1 MKSAVITFPGSNCNQ
16 DAVMALKKV
25 GFEVQ
30 EIWHNENSINNDID
44 LIIIPGGFSYG
55 DYLRSGAMASISPI
69 MQEVKRLA
77 ERGNK
82 ILGICN
88 GFQILTESNLLE
100 GCLIRNASGKFICK
114 QTLLRVENTASAFTC
129 GYQKQQI
136 INIPIAHADGNF
148 FASNDTIKNLEDNNL
163 VAFRYVD
170 NLGNI
175 SNQAN
180 PNGSMLNIA
189 GIFNKQK
196 NVLGLMPH
204 PERAIDIYTGS
215 DDGLAMFEQLL
226 DGFN

>member
-1 MKSAVITFPGSNCNQ
+1 
-16 DAVMALKKV
+16 
-25 GFEVQ
+25 
-30 EIWHNENSINNDID
+30 
-44 LIIIPGGFSYG
+44 
-55 DYLRSGAMASISPI
+55 MASISPI

-88 GFQILTESNLLE
+88 GFQILTESKLLE
-100 GCLIRNASGKFICK
+100 GCLMRNASGKFICK
-114 QTLLRVENTASAFTC
+114 STLLRVENIASAFTC
-129 GYQKQQI
+129 GYKKQQI

-148 FASNDTIKNLEDNNL
+148 FASNDIIKNLEDNNL

-170 NLGNI
+170 NLGNV

-215 DDGLAMFEQLL
+215 DDGLIMFENLIKN
-226 DGFN
+226 F

>member
-16 DAVMALKKV
+16 DASLALKKV
-25 GFEVQ
+25 GFKVH
-30 EIWHNENSINNDID
+30 EIWHTETSISNDIE

-82 ILGICN
+82 VLGICN
-88 GFQILTESNLLE
+88 GFQILTESKLLD
-100 GCLIRNASGKFICK
+100 GCLIRNISGKFVC
-114 QTLLRVENTASAFTC
+114 QSTLLRVENTSSPFTFA
-129 GYQKQQI
+129 YKKQQI

-148 FASNDTIKNLEDNNL
+148 FASNDTIKNLEDQNL

-170 NLGNI
+170 DVGNV

-204 PERAIDIYTGS
+204 PERAIDSYTGS
-215 DDGLAMFEQLL
+215 IDGLAMFEGLL
-226 DGFN
+226 KGF

>member
-16 DAVMALKKV
+16 DASLALKKV
-25 GFEVQ
+25 GFKVH
-30 EIWHNENSINNDID
+30 EIWHTETSISNDIE

-82 ILGICN
+82 VLGICN
-88 GFQILTESNLLE
+88 GFQILTESKLLD
-100 GCLIRNASGKFICK
+100 GCLIRNISGKFVC
-114 QTLLRVENTASAFTC
+114 QSTLLRVENTSSPFTFA
-129 GYQKQQI
+129 YKKQQI

-170 NLGNI
+170 DVGNV

-204 PERAIDIYTGS
+204 PERAIDSYTGS
-215 DDGLAMFEQLL
+215 IDGLAMFEGLL
-226 DGFN
+226 KGF

>member
-1 MKSAVITFPGSNCNQ
+1 M
-16 DAVMALKKV
+16 
-25 GFEVQ
+25 
-30 EIWHNENSINNDID
+30 
-44 LIIIPGGFSYG
+44 
-55 DYLRSGAMASISPI
+55 
-69 MQEVKRLA
+69 
-77 ERGNK
+77 
-82 ILGICN
+82 
-88 GFQILTESNLLE
+88 
-100 GCLIRNASGKFICK
+100 
-114 QTLLRVENTASAFTC
+114 LRVENTASAFTC

-163 VAFRYVD
+163 VSFRYVD
-170 NLGNI
+170 NLGNV

-215 DDGLAMFEQLL
+215 DDGLAMFKQLL

>member
-16 DAVMALKKV
+16 DASLALKKV
-25 GFEVQ
+25 GFTVH
-30 EIWHNENSINNDID
+30 EIWHTETSISNDIE

-82 ILGICN
+82 VLGICN
-88 GFQILTESNLLE
+88 GFQILTESKLLD
-100 GCLIRNASGKFICK
+100 GCLIKNTSGKFVC
-114 QTLLRVENTASAFTC
+114 QSTLLRVENTSSPFTC
-129 GYQKQQI
+129 NYKKQQI

-148 FASNDTIKNLEDNNL
+148 FASNDTIKNLEDQNL

-170 NLGNI
+170 DVGNV

-204 PERAIDIYTGS
+204 PERAIDSYTGS
-215 DDGLAMFEQLL
+215 IDGLAMFEGLL
-226 DGFN
+226 KGF

>member
-16 DAVMALKKV
+16 DASLALKKV
-25 GFEVQ
+25 GFKVH
-30 EIWHNENSINNDID
+30 EIWHTETSISNDIE

-82 ILGICN
+82 VLGICN
-88 GFQILTESNLLE
+88 GFQILTESKLLD
-100 GCLIRNASGKFICK
+100 GCLIRNTSGKFVC
-114 QTLLRVENTASAFTC
+114 QPTLLRVENNSSPFTSA
-129 GYQKQQI
+129 YRKQQI

-170 NLGNI
+170 DVGNI

-204 PERAIDIYTGS
+204 PERAIDSYTGS
-215 DDGLAMFEQLL
+215 IDGLAMFEGLL
-226 DGFN
+226 KGF

>member
-1 MKSAVITFPGSNCNQ
+1 MKNMKFGVVVFPGSNC
-16 DAVMALKKV
+16 DDDTVGVIESLGHEAVKL
-25 GFEVQ
+25 
-30 EIWHNENSINNDID
+30 WHKETD
-44 LIIIPGGFSYG
+44 LQGCDFIIIPGGFSYG

-100 GCLIRNASGKFICK
+100 GCLIRNASGKFVCK

-148 FASNDTIKNLEDNNL
+148 FASNDTIKNLEDNL
-163 VAFRYVD
+163 
-170 NLGNI
+170 
-175 SNQAN
+175 
-180 PNGSMLNIA
+180 
-189 GIFNKQK
+189 K
-196 NVLGLMPH
+196 
-204 PERAIDIYTGS
+204 
-215 DDGLAMFEQLL
+215 
-226 DGFN
+226 

>member
-1 MKSAVITFPGSNCNQ
+1 M
-16 DAVMALKKV
+16 
-25 GFEVQ
+25 
-30 EIWHNENSINNDID
+30 
-44 LIIIPGGFSYG
+44 
-55 DYLRSGAMASISPI
+55 
-69 MQEVKRLA
+69 
-77 ERGNK
+77 
-82 ILGICN
+82 
-88 GFQILTESNLLE
+88 LE
-100 GCLIRNASGKFICK
+100 GCLIRNASGKFVCK

-215 DDGLAMFEQLL
+215 DDGLAMFKQLL